1 MKFSFLP
8 FLILLLFFDNLYCQ
22 EYDSLDVKE
31 VEKYLISNPEK
42 AYKLGLKIYDDNEL
56 DDNFRIRLLFSL
68 LNVSNQTQRFN
79 EAIRFGTEGLNLA
92 EKSDN
97 AVLQIKFLGV
107 LGNIYQSLQVNDKTK
122 YYLNKAE
129 DLLKKNKLPSSQ
141 QNMRGNILYL
151 KGMNYAYTLDCDM
164 ALSYF
169 DQAISAYQSAKD
181 PLSQI
186 NINLAYLNKASCLI
200 EMNNLK
206 EAEICLN
213 HSKINLSETDLLVN
227 VPKSYADILNKSVE
241 VGFAKILALK
251 KEFQLSNE
259 ILFGVLKVQN
269 QVNISDIE
277 NDIYFQLA
285 QNFLK
290 MKDIEKSNYYN
301 ALHEKKSMEKNKIQV
316 EILNN
321 LLLQEQKA
329 SQQKILNQNR
339 KIVKWS
345 IALGFIFSVIT
356 FVFILSF
363 KKISKRNQIAGK
375 DLYGLDS

>member
-164 ALSYF
+164 ALEYF

-213 HSKINLSETDLLVN
+213 HSKINLSEADLLVN

-251 KEFQLSNE
+251 KEFKLSNE

-301 ALHEKKSMEKNKIQV
+301 ALHEQKSMEKNKIQV

-329 SQQKILNQNR
+329 SQQKILNQNQ

-363 KKISKRNQIAGK
+363 RKISKRNQIAGK
-375 DLYGLDS
+375 DLYGLDN

>member
-129 DLLKKNKLPSSQ
+129 DLLKRIN
-141 QNMRGNILYL
+141 YL
-151 KGMNYAYTLDCDM
+151 
-164 ALSYF
+164 
-169 DQAISAYQSAKD
+169 
-181 PLSQI
+181 
-186 NINLAYLNKASCLI
+186 
-200 EMNNLK
+200 
-206 EAEICLN
+206 
-213 HSKINLSETDLLVN
+213 VR
-227 VPKSYADILNKSVE
+227 
-241 VGFAKILALK
+241 
-251 KEFQLSNE
+251 
-259 ILFGVLKVQN
+259 
-269 QVNISDIE
+269 
-277 NDIYFQLA
+277 
-285 QNFLK
+285 
-290 MKDIEKSNYYN
+290 
-301 ALHEKKSMEKNKIQV
+301 NKI
-316 EILNN
+316 
-321 LLLQEQKA
+321 
-329 SQQKILNQNR
+329 
-339 KIVKWS
+339 
-345 IALGFIFSVIT
+345 
-356 FVFILSF
+356 
-363 KKISKRNQIAGK
+363 
-375 DLYGLDS
+375 

>member
-1 MKFSFLP
+1 
-8 FLILLLFFDNLYCQ
+8 
-22 EYDSLDVKE
+22 
-31 VEKYLISNPEK
+31 
-42 AYKLGLKIYDDNEL
+42 
-56 DDNFRIRLLFSL
+56 
-68 LNVSNQTQRFN
+68 
-79 EAIRFGTEGLNLA
+79 
-92 EKSDN
+92 
-97 AVLQIKFLGV
+97 
-107 LGNIYQSLQVNDKTK
+107 
-122 YYLNKAE
+122 
-129 DLLKKNKLPSSQ
+129 
-141 QNMRGNILYL
+141 MRGNILYL

>member
-42 AYKLGLKIYDDNEL
+42 AYNLGLKIYDDNEL

-129 DLLKKNKLPSSQ
+129 DLLKNNKLPSSQ

-164 ALSYF
+164 ALEYF

-213 HSKINLSETDLLVN
+213 HSKINLSEADLLVN
-227 VPKSYADILNKSVE
+227 VPKSYADILNKSVD

-251 KEFQLSNE
+251 KEFKLSNE
-259 ILFGVLKVQN
+259 ILFGILKVQN
-269 QVNISDIE
+269 EVNISDIE

-290 MKDIEKSNYYN
+290 MKDIENSNYYN
-301 ALHEKKSMEKNKIQV
+301 VLHEQKLREKNKIQV

-321 LLLQEQKA
+321 LLLQEQKT
-329 SQQKILNQNR
+329 SEQKILNQNR
-339 KIVKWS
+339 KILKWS
-345 IALGFIFSVIT
+345 IVLGIIFSVIA

-363 KKISKRNQIAGK
+363 RKIRKRNHIAGK
-375 DLYGLDS
+375 NLYGLDY

>member
-1 MKFSFLP
+1 M
-8 FLILLLFFDNLYCQ
+8 
-22 EYDSLDVKE
+22 DVKE

>member
-1 MKFSFLP
+1 MKFRFLF
-8 FLILLLFFDNLYCQ
+8 FLILLLFSDNLFGQ

-31 VEKYLISNPEK
+31 VEKYLISDPEK
-42 AYKLGLKIYDDNEL
+42 AYNLGLKIYDNNEL
-56 DDNFRIRLLFSL
+56 DDNFKIRLLFSL
-68 LNVSNQTQRFN
+68 LNVGHQTQKFN

-107 LGNIYQSLQVNDKTK
+107 LGNIYQSLQMNDKTK

-129 DLLKKNKLPSSQ
+129 NLLKKNKLPISQ

-164 ALSYF
+164 ALEYF
-169 DQAISAYQSAKD
+169 DQAISVYRSAKD

-206 EAEICLN
+206 EAEVCLN
-213 HSKINLSETDLLVN
+213 RSKIDLSEANLLVN
-227 VPKSYADILNKSVE
+227 VPKSYADILNKSIE
-241 VGFAKILALK
+241 LGFAKILALK
-251 KEFQLSNE
+251 REFEHSNE
-259 ILFGVLKVQN
+259 ILFNILKDKD
-269 QVNISDIE
+269 QVNISDVE
-277 NDIYFQLA
+277 NDIYFQLS

-290 MKDIEKSNYYN
+290 MGDLENNRYYN
-301 ALHEKKSMEKNKIQV
+301 SMYEQKVRTKNIVQV

-321 LLLQEQKA
+321 LLLEEQKT
-329 SQQKILNQNR
+329 SQQKILKQNH

-345 IALGFIFSVIT
+345 IVLVFIFSVVI
-356 FVFILSF
+356 FVLILLF
-363 KKISKRNQIAGK
+363 RKISKINAIAGK
-375 DLYGLDS
+375 DLHGFGN